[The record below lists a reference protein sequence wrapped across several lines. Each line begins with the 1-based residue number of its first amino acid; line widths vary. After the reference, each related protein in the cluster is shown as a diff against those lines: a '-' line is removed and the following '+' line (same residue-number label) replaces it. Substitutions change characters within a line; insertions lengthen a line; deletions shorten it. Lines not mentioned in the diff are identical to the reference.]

1 MDHVRVGGVFL
12 LLLIIAAALP
22 INAFAQTPQPAASSA
37 SENDNPA
44 SDSASIISQG
54 LHSES
59 SAQAETISAETMAK
73 RSTGLKPLG
82 SSDQTTP
89 TAASNEAAG
98 TDASSQEGNEQQGE
112 TGMEAA
118 PTADKPMAEETI
130 TPDMIQ
136 TETAAEPPAALSEPA
151 ADQEALDAA
160 ATEAITPPE
169 DVALGTAVPAAPTAD
184 EPMVEETVM
193 PDVIQTET
201 AAEPPAALSE
211 PAADQEVLDAAV
223 TEAIT
228 PPEDAAMGAAVP
240 AEEEVVVSQNAFLDL
255 PPLRPEESDMTLSV
269 PAAIVDTPVTIRVK
283 SGNSS
288 LSGVEILLNGSSVG
302 NTDYAGSFTYTPTSA
317 GTSKI
322 VAKKTGYKDGQAS
335 LVVRTAAEASE
346 IAAYE
351 RANVALTGQLTLN
364 APAEVVKGENFLISV
379 VQGINRT
386 PVEEAGLF
394 LDNVRIGSTGSQGTM
409 TYFVNARGEHTLK
422 AEKEGFDPDT
432 KNIMVASSLKVV
444 GLTLPEKA
452 YAGSEMEI
460 SAIVRNTGSQED
472 SRLLELKANDTVVDS
487 KNATVK
493 GGENSTISFSY
504 KPKDMGVTKFS
515 LDEQSQMLNVE
526 EAKSNIWLIALI
538 LVLLI
543 AIGGG
548 YYLYSREEPNKLQR
562 EVKRLMQGR

>member
-98 TDASSQEGNEQQGE
+98 TDASSQEGNEQQGNEQQGNEQQGNEQQGNEQQGE

-118 PTADKPMAEETI
+118 PTAEEPVAEETV

-136 TETAAEPPAALSEPA
+136 TEAAAEPPAALSEPA
-151 ADQEALDAA
+151 VDQEALGGA

-169 DVALGTAVPAAPTAD
+169 DAALG
-184 EPMVEETVM
+184 
-193 PDVIQTET
+193 
-201 AAEPPAALSE
+201 S
-211 PAADQEVLDAAV
+211 
-223 TEAIT
+223 
-228 PPEDAAMGAAVP
+228 AVP
-240 AEEEVVVSQNAFLDL
+240 AEENVVVSQNAFLDL

-317 GTSKI
+317 GTSEI